1 MAKPRSAIAVRG
13 RVEALVSAALSA
25 FGVTEVSRESFDDF
39 DDVIDFTQVH
49 CEELGGEE
57 AQDTWHCWQVGDFA
71 VLGDLS
77 LSVARDFDGLRKL
90 SAQQEEVAAALL
102 DSSFGELDFSVYA
115 DGSLKRRLAVEEDEL
130 IEEGVPVVE
139 ERGHFDEEFDD
150 EALERLWTSRG
161 LPTFEHDPL
170 DGPFTCIVIST
181 R

>member
-13 RVEALVSAALSA
+13 RVDALVSAALSA
-25 FGVTEVSRESFDDF
+25 FGVTEVSRESCNDF
-39 DDVIDFTQVH
+39 DGVIDFTQVH

-57 AQDTWHCWQVGDFA
+57 AQDTWHCWQVGEFA

-77 LSVARDFDGLRKL
+77 LSAARDFDALSKL
-90 SAQQEEVAAALL
+90 SVQQGEVTAALL
-102 DSSFGELDFSVYA
+102 DSYYGELDFSVYV
-115 DGSLKRRLAVEEDEL
+115 DGTLKRRLAVEEDEL

-150 EALERLWTSRG
+150 EALERLWTARG

-170 DGPFTCIVIST
+170 DGPFTCVVIST
-181 R
+181 C

>member
-13 RVEALVSAALSA
+13 RVEALLSAALSA
-25 FGVTEVSRESFDDF
+25 FGVTEVSRESCDNF

-49 CEELGGEE
+49 REELGGEE
-57 AQDTWHCWQVGDFA
+57 ARDTWHCWQVGDFA
-71 VLGDLS
+71 VIGDLS
-77 LSVARDFDGLRKL
+77 LSVARDFGALRKL
-90 SAQQEEVAAALL
+90 SDQEEEVTAALF
-102 DSSFGELDFSVYA
+102 DSAYGELDFSVYA
-115 DGSLKRRLAVEEDEL
+115 EGSLQRRLAIEEDEL

-170 DGPFTCIVIST
+170 DGPFTCIVIAT